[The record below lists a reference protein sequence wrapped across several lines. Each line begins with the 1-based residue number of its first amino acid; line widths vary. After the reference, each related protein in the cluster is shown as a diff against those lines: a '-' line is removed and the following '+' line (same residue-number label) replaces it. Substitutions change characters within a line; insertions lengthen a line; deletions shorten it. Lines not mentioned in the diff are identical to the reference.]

1 MKYKQFNL
9 IIIFAVFFNF
19 SVHSFENK
27 ILVKVDNE
35 IITTVDIFKETQYLT
50 AINKNIQQLSN
61 EKIFDIAKE
70 SLIRIKIKNKEIKKY
85 YKNINP
91 DETVIDNIIKN
102 NAEKLGFKS
111 LNEFEKHLSNFDLN
125 TEVVKNRLI
134 NEILWNK
141 LVNEKYL
148 SRVVINED
156 KIKKEI
162 NLDKKEI
169 KSYLLSEIVF
179 NLSSGETLEK
189 KYETLKKQ
197 ISKSGFEN
205 TALINSISDTSNS
218 GGRLG
223 WVNET
228 VLNKD
233 IKFQLETLK
242 ENQYTQ
248 PISISGGFLILK
260 VEKIE
265 KKQVKINKQKE
276 LDKRIAG
283 ETNEQLKRFSFI
295 YFNKIKKDTK
305 IDEL

>member
-1 MKYKQFNL
+1 MNNKNFIFIIIILFFNL
-9 IIIFAVFFNF
+9 SAY
-19 SVHSFENK
+19 SFENK

-35 IITTVDIFKETQYLT
+35 IITTVDIFKETQYLI

-70 SLIRIKIKNKEIKKY
+70 SLVRIKIKNKEIEKY
-85 YKNINP
+85 YKNINI
-91 DETVIDNIIKN
+91 DEAAIDNIIEN
-102 NAEKLGFKS
+102 NAKKLGFNS
-111 LNEFEKHLSNFDLN
+111 LNDFKEHLSKFDLN
-125 TEVVKNRLI
+125 TEIVKNRLI

-141 LVNEKYL
+141 LINEKYL
-148 SRVVINED
+148 SKVVINKD

-162 NLDKKEI
+162 NLYKKNI

-189 KYETLKKQ
+189 KFEKLQKQ

-205 TALINSISDTSNS
+205 TALVNSISDTSSS

-223 WVNET
+223 WVNEN
-228 VLNKD
+228 VLNKK
-233 IKFQLETLK
+233 IKGQIESLE
-242 ENQYTQ
+242 ESQYTK
-248 PISISGGFLILK
+248 PIAISGGFLILK

-265 KKQVKINKQKE
+265 EKQVKVNKQKE
-276 LDKRIAG
+276 LDKRITG
-283 ETNEQLKRFSFI
+283 ETNEQLKRFSLI

>member
-1 MKYKQFNL
+1 MKNKQFIL
-9 IIIFAVFFNF
+9 IIIFTVFFNF
-19 SVHSFENK
+19 NVHSFKNK

-91 DETVIDNIIKN
+91 DETVINTIIMN

-111 LNEFEKHLSNFDLN
+111 LNAFENHLSNFDLN

-134 NEILWNK
+134 NEILWNQ

-148 SRVVINED
+148 NRVVINKD

-162 NLDKKEI
+162 NLDKKKI

-179 NLSSGETLEK
+179 NLSSGETLKK
-189 KYETLKKQ
+189 KYEKLQNQ

-205 TALINSISDTSNS
+205 TALINSISDTSSS

-228 VLNKD
+228 VLNKN
-233 IKFQLETLK
+233 IKFELENLK

-248 PISISGGFLILK
+248 PIAISGGFLILK

-265 KKQVKINKQKE
+265 EKQVKINKQKE

-283 ETNEQLKRFSFI
+283 ETNEQLKRFSLI